1 MEIKRTDVEDVI
13 LVDDVWVELAYE
25 GDAVNVGGVWINTD
39 PYNPD
44 DLNEV
49 RRIISSNEEIMSL
62 LNNARTQRE
71 KSRAQARKIIWPKE
85 AEDGI
90 VIEIAANGDEIRIGG
105 IWIGIAK
112 VDPDNL
118 AEVRKTIA
126 SDLNVQLL
134 LTQIRAQRDRMRVT
148 K

>member
-62 LNNARTQRE
+62 LNNARAQRE
-71 KSRAQARKIIWPKE
+71 FSRAQARKIIWPKE

-134 LTQIRAQRDRMRVT
+134 LTQIRAQRDRTRVT